1 MIEITSFLLKHLY
14 ELMADDYSA
23 RHNSDGAIRLL
34 SESNSGSN
42 IALCESQLNLTSESS
57 KRSLKKEAATN
68 QRTRIRTKI
77 VRKSINDEE
86 ERSAPKRAPS
96 SSPCRFEDFIDQSD
110 DQNSDDSASVASLS
124 INYQQSATISYL
136 QTKNNENNLNTIDRI
151 ENLAISRGPTAKT
164 ATTSQTQPRASS
176 VIITREQETNQQIV
190 SFLTNNHLPDLFCE
204 TFIELLFIFVFLAI
218 SWIFVMI
225 VQLHCH
231 QLQQP
236 ARLFYCNTK
245 FLASLMYCNSK
256 HHLAAS

>member
-23 RHNSDGAIRLL
+23 RHNDGVGAIRLL
-34 SESNSGSN
+34 SGASEASLVSSTSLVVAEKRPKTTAPAAKKRESR
-42 IALCESQLNLTSESS
+42 QQQRKQQHS
-57 KRSLKKEAATN
+57 KRSPKHSQVDTSQA
-68 QRTRIRTKI
+68 
-77 VRKSINDEE
+77 S
-86 ERSAPKRAPS
+86 RSSSCSSSSSRSRSRSPS
-96 SSPCRFEDFIDQSD
+96 SSFRARARARDELEGKDYESG
-110 DQNSDDSASVASLS
+110 DDSSLEQILTGNSITNSNSNTNQCYLSERVSVAAAN
-124 INYQQSATISYL
+124 ITH
-136 QTKNNENNLNTIDRI
+136 
-151 ENLAISRGPTAKT
+151 
-164 ATTSQTQPRASS
+164 SS
-176 VIITREQETNQQIV
+176 REQETNQQIV
-190 SFLTNNHLPDLFCE
+190 SFLANNHLPDLFCE
-204 TFIELLFIFVFLAI
+204 TFIELLFICVFLAV

>member
-14 ELMADDYSA
+14 ELMADDYNA

-34 SESNSGSN
+34 SETNSGSN
-42 IALCESQLNLTSESS
+42 IASRETTQRKHARTS
-57 KRSLKKEAATN
+57 KRSLKATS
-68 QRTRIRTKI
+68 TSTASKIRKNNNKKVI
-77 VRKSINDEE
+77 QVASASASESISTSSNSTSSDYSTECE
-86 ERSAPKRAPS
+86 FER
-96 SSPCRFEDFIDQSD
+96 ESD
-110 DQNSDDSASVASLS
+110 DQTSDDS
-124 INYQQSATISYL
+124 INQTNYL
-136 QTKNNENNLNTIDRI
+136 QTNNDRTLNVLERMTTI
-151 ENLAISRGPTAKT
+151 ST
-164 ATTSQTQPRASS
+164 RAAPSNA
-176 VIITREQETNQQIV
+176 VIITSREQETNQQIV
-190 SFLTNNHLPDLFCE
+190 SFLANNHLPDLFCE

-245 FLASLMYCNSK
+245 FLASLMYCNTK